1 MELTL
6 HVPDDLAAR
15 LGTTGIDLSRRALEA
30 WALDEF
36 KGGHLTAGELRR
48 LLGFETRWELDAFLK
63 AHSVFEAYTAD
74 DLARD
79 RSDLK
84 DLGL

>member
-1 MELTL
+1 M
-6 HVPDDLAAR
+6 
-15 LGTTGIDLSRRALEA
+15 
-30 WALDEF
+30 F

-63 AHSVFEAYTAD
+63 AHSVFEEYTLD
-74 DLARD
+74 DLVRD